1 MHFSCYFL
9 IRFNS
14 DSQNYWYSSAW
25 STHGK
30 KVGGNFV
37 AQNPPVGAFQ
47 NKNPPQIF
55 GQQFVNKPPVI
66 NGHEQIRTG
75 TTIRVQIAKV
85 LIFQYEQT
93 PTDTNRQGD
102 L

>member
-1 MHFSCYFL
+1 M
-9 IRFNS
+9 
-14 DSQNYWYSSAW
+14 SACRVH
-25 STHGK
+25 TIK
-30 KVGGNFV
+30 KWGNFA

-75 TTIRVQIAKV
+75 TTIRAQTAKV

-102 L
+102 R

>member
-1 MHFSCYFL
+1 M
-9 IRFNS
+9 
-14 DSQNYWYSSAW
+14 SACRVH
-25 STHGK
+25 TIK
-30 KVGGNFV
+30 KWGNFV
-37 AQNPPVGAFQ
+37 VQNPPVGAFQ
-47 NKNPPQIF
+47 NKNPPQIL

-75 TTIRVQIAKV
+75 TTIRAQTAKV